1 MKRTIFLVASL
12 ATVLAVFSL
21 ATAAEFAPAEQSELG
36 KSVKDI
42 PVASH
47 WIYDDLAKA
56 KAQAKETG
64 KPLLV
69 VLRCVPC
76 PPGKALD
83 EKVMQPDKEL
93 EAIEKQFVCVRIIQT
108 KGLDLGIFQY
118 DYDMSWA
125 AMFLAPDLT
134 IYGRYGTR
142 NASGPGSDSL
152 LSAAAF
158 KKAAELALELHK
170 GYPANKETLAAKKGK
185 TPDYSV
191 PEKTPGLEER
201 GQGETTRQKCIHCH
215 MVKEFALRAKWE
227 AGKLSP
233 ADLWV
238 YPMPQQIGLTL
249 DLDDGLLVKSVARGS
264 PAHKAGL
271 DVGDELVTAA
281 GQPLIS
287 TADFQWVLQTSPA
300 DANLRVT
307 IRRDGG
313 RILTANI
320 ALRGDWKEQSDIA
333 WRASSWYGLRQGL
346 KVEPLSAADKKNRG
360 IEPDNLALAVKGLF
374 GKGAPKL
381 QAAGLR
387 NGDVIVAVDGK
398 SEGMTE
404 SAFLANLRLAHGPKD
419 SVRFTILRGEKTEEL
434 TIPMW

>member
-1 MKRTIFLVASL
+1 MKRTTCLAASL
-12 ATVLAVFSL
+12 ATVLAAFS
-21 ATAAEFAPAEQSELG
+21 AAAAAEFTPAEQSELG

-42 PVASH
+42 QVASH

-76 PPGKALD
+76 PPGKTLD

-93 EAIEKQFVCVRIIQT
+93 EAIEKQCVCVRIIQA

-152 LSAAAF
+152 LSATAF
-158 KKAAELALELHK
+158 KKAAERALELHK
-170 GYPANKETLAAKKGK
+170 GYPANKETLAAKKGE
-185 TPDYSV
+185 TPDYPV

-201 GQGETTRQKCIHCH
+201 GQGETTRQTCIHCH

-238 YPMPQQIGLTL
+238 YPMPQRIGLTL
-249 DLDDGLLVKSVARGS
+249 DLDDGLLVKSVAKGS
-264 PAHKAGL
+264 PADKAGL
-271 DVGDELVTAA
+271 DVGDELLTAG

-287 TADFQWVLQTSPA
+287 TADFQWVLHTSPA

-307 IRRDGG
+307 VRRDGG
-313 RILTANI
+313 RILTADI

-346 KVEPLSAADKKNRG
+346 KVEPLSAADKKSRE
-360 IEPDNLALAVKGLF
+360 IEPDQLALAVKGLF

-419 SVRFTILRGEKTEEL
+419 SVKFTVLRGEKTEEL

>member
-1 MKRTIFLVASL
+1 MRQSILFLAAALASW
-12 ATVLAVFSL
+12 LAVSSV
-21 ATAAEFAPAEQSELG
+21 TNAEDFTPAEQSELG

-56 KAQAKETG
+56 KAEAKETG

-76 PPGKALD
+76 PPGKTLD
-83 EKVMQPDKEL
+83 TQVMQPDKEL
-93 EAIEKQFVCVRIIQT
+93 EEIEKQFVCVRIIQT
-108 KGLDLGIFQY
+108 KGLDLSLFQY

-125 AMFLAPDLT
+125 AMFFAPDMT

-158 KKAAELALELHK
+158 KKAAERALELHK
-170 GYPANKETLAAKKGK
+170 GYPDNKEQLAAKKGK
-185 TPDYSV
+185 APDYPL

-238 YPMPQQIGLTL
+238 YPMPERIGPEL
-249 DLDDGLLVKSVARGS
+249 DVDDGLLIKSVAKDS
-264 PAHKAGL
+264 PAAKAGL
-271 DVGDELVTAA
+271 TAGDSLVTAG

-287 TADFQWVLQTSPA
+287 TADFQWVLHTSPA

-307 IRRDGG
+307 INRGG
-313 RILTANI
+313 RILTADI
-320 ALRGDWKEQSDIA
+320 ALRGDWKEQSNIA

-346 KVEPLSAADKKNRG
+346 KVEPLSAADKKSRG
-360 IEPDNLALAVKGLF
+360 IEEDELALAVKGLF

-381 QAAGLR
+381 QSAGLR

-398 SEGMTE
+398 SEEMTE
-404 SAFLANLRLAHGPKD
+404 SAFLVNLRLTHGPKD
-419 SVRFTILRGEKTEEL
+419 SVKFTVLRGEKREEL

>member
-1 MKRTIFLVASL
+1 MNRTICAIAALL
-12 ATVLAVFSL
+12 LGFSI
-21 ATAAEFAPAEQSELG
+21 AHAADFAEQSELG
-36 KSVKDI
+36 KSIKDI
-42 PVASH
+42 PVAAH

-56 KAQAKETG
+56 KAEAKETG

-76 PPGKALD
+76 PPGKTLD
-83 EKVMQPDKEL
+83 TAVMQPDKEL

-108 KGLDLGIFQY
+108 KGLDLSLFQY

-125 AMFLAPDLT
+125 AMFLSPDLT

-142 NASGPGSDSL
+142 NASGPGSDAI

-158 KKAAELALELHK
+158 QKAAERALALHK
-170 GYPANKETLAAKKGK
+170 GYPANKQQLAAKKGT
-185 TPDYSV
+185 TPDYPV

-201 GQGETTRQKCIHCH
+201 GKGETTRQTCIHCH

-233 ADLWV
+233 ADIWV
-238 YPMPQQIGLTL
+238 YPMPDRVGLEL
-249 DLDDGLLVKSVARGS
+249 DPEDGLLVKFVAPGS
-264 PAHKAGL
+264 PAAKAGL
-271 DVGDELVTAA
+271 TAGDSLVSAA

-287 TADFQWVLQTSPA
+287 TADLQWVLTATPTEA
-300 DANLRVT
+300 KLPLTFRH
-307 IRRDGG
+307 GG
-313 RILTANI
+313 KVLEKTLALT
-320 ALRGDWKEQSDIA
+320 GDWKQQSNIA

-346 KVEPLSAADKKNRG
+346 KVEPLTPADKKSRG
-360 IEPDNLALAVKGLF
+360 IEDDNLALAVKGLF

-381 QAAGLR
+381 QEAGLR
-387 NGDVIVAVDGK
+387 NGDIIVAVDGK
-398 SEGMTE
+398 SDDMSE
-404 SAFLANLRLAHGPKD
+404 STFLASLRLDHGPKD
-419 SVRFTILRGEKTEEL
+419 SIKFTVLRGEKKQEL

>member
-1 MKRTIFLVASL
+1 MKRTICLAASL

-21 ATAAEFAPAEQSELG
+21 ATAAEFTPAEQSELG

-64 KPLLV
+64 KPMLV
-69 VLRCVPC
+69 VFRCVPC
-76 PPGKALD
+76 PPGKTLD

-93 EAIEKQFVCVRIIQT
+93 EAIEKQFVCVRIIQA
-108 KGLDLGIFQY
+108 KGLDLSIFQY

-125 AMFLAPDLT
+125 AMFLAPDLN

-158 KKAAELALELHK
+158 KKAAERALELHQ
-170 GYPANKETLAAKKGK
+170 GYPANKEILAAKKGK
-185 TPDYSV
+185 TPDYPV

-238 YPMPQQIGLTL
+238 YPMPERLGFTL
-249 DLDDGLLVKSVARGS
+249 DLDDGLIVKSVAEGS
-264 PAHKAGL
+264 PVGRAGL
-271 DVGDELVTAA
+271 VAGDILVNA
-281 GQPLIS
+281 GYQPLIS
-287 TADFQWVLQTSPA
+287 TADVQWVLHNSPVGSR
-300 DANLRVT
+300 LSVT
-307 IRRDGG
+307 IRRGNEMLVKSISLD
-313 RILTANI
+313 
-320 ALRGDWKEQSDIA
+320 GDWKEQANIA

-360 IEPDNLALAVKGLF
+360 IEPDELALAVKGLF

-419 SVRFTILRGEKTEEL
+419 SVKFTVLRGEKTEEL